1 MNETKTLKVCK
12 FVQVT
17 NGWTDSRAYVYGQ
30 SRDNHNFQFDGLP
43 SIEVQFSYVLQVVAV
58 HLCSWVVSDTVYV
71 GKECYPTTQ

>member
-17 NGWTDSRAYVYGQ
+17 NGRTDSRTYGQ

-43 SIEVQFSYVLQVVAV
+43 SIEVLFSYVLQVVAV
-58 HLCSWVVSDTVYV
+58 HFCSWVARDTVHV
-71 GKECYPTTQ
+71 GKEYYPTTQ